1 MFIASDTT
9 IQWWPWELT
18 DLTAKAVGGWLL
30 GIGATAAYAAWH
42 NDAEDVPRAAPAYLA
57 LGGLTLLTVLRYPN
71 DVDFGDPTA
80 WIYLL
85 VAITALVVGFYG
97 TPIAWREGHLRAPM
111 SGMVVAVL
119 VEAGANVARGAPLM
133 VLEAMKM
140 EHTVAAPAAGRIAAV
155 HFRVGDR
162 VQEGVDLVDVDVDA
176 Q

>member
-1 MFIASDTT
+1 MMGGGVLLFIASDTT
-9 IQWWPWELT
+9 IDWWPWELT

-85 VAITALVVGFYG
+85 VALSALVVGVYG
-97 TPIAWREGHLRAPM
+97 TPIAWREGHL
-111 SGMVVAVL
+111 V
-119 VEAGANVARGAPLM
+119 APLVDRRTFVEVKVVPQDGGVR
-133 VLEAMKM
+133 VLAGVPREAA
-140 EHTVAAPAAGRIAAV
+140 EALDFVYGGGAQQGEQGPAL
-155 HFRVGDR
+155 H
-162 VQEGVDLVDVDVDA
+162 
-176 Q
+176 